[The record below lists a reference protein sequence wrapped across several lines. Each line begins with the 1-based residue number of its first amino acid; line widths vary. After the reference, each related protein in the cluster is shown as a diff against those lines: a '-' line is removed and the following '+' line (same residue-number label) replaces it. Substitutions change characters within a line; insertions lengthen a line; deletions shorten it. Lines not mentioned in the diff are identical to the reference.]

1 MGMPTNAQ
9 ESDNFICK
17 RSAFSCPNFEIRN
30 GLRRSYASSERSG
43 TRMFEIAPPP
53 SRPATSRDARAD
65 KQAFAEVEKWMAM
78 IRELGRERQ
87 SMQSEAIAL

>member
-1 MGMPTNAQ
+1 
-9 ESDNFICK
+9 
-17 RSAFSCPNFEIRN
+17 
-30 GLRRSYASSERSG
+30 
-43 TRMFEIAPPP
+43 MFDIAPPP

-78 IRELGRERQ
+78 IRELSRERQ